1 MNHNASGALYHTWT
15 SFILIDVLEDEEA
28 VICCENI
35 KVAELYKEVY
45 LNHFN
50 AKQWF
55 KNAKLKD
62 GKQEWNYKAMEKHVV
77 QAKGFLNYLKT
88 DKKPNDKFAYSIAKC
103 DVSTQGV
110 DDDMYEM
117 MQDLLKDQT
126 DLGNSRH
133 FKSAEELDDKFT
145 MLLNCKAFIGTETSW
160 SLLSKNL
167 HIPCM
172 SLHQFWPY
180 KSIKRI
186 RIDGVRTYVDP
197 HIHMVTEK

>member
-1 MNHNASGALYHTWT
+1 M
-15 SFILIDVLEDEEA
+15 
-28 VICCENI
+28 
-35 KVAELYKEVY
+35 
-45 LNHFN
+45 
-50 AKQWF
+50 
-55 KNAKLKD
+55 
-62 GKQEWNYKAMEKHVV
+62 
-77 QAKGFLNYLKT
+77 
-88 DKKPNDKFAYSIAKC
+88 
-103 DVSTQGV
+103 
-110 DDDMYEM
+110 M

-126 DLGNSRH
+126 HLGNSRH

-180 KSIKRI
+180 KSIKRV

>member
-1 MNHNASGALYHTWT
+1 M
-15 SFILIDVLEDEEA
+15 
-28 VICCENI
+28 
-35 KVAELYKEVY
+35 
-45 LNHFN
+45 
-50 AKQWF
+50 
-55 KNAKLKD
+55 
-62 GKQEWNYKAMEKHVV
+62 
-77 QAKGFLNYLKT
+77 
-88 DKKPNDKFAYSIAKC
+88 AKC

-110 DDDMYEM
+110 DNNMYEL
-117 MQDLLKDQT
+117 MQDLLNDQV

-180 KSIKRI
+180 KSIKRV

-197 HIHMVTEK
+197 HIAIEK